1 MLAASKDGC
10 YKQLAMRNP
19 LFATVLAG
27 MVVFLIPARAQ
38 EKQPEPPKPETKKEE
53 PAGPMT
59 KAAQATEK
67 AARKTAEVTADAAK
81 KTAGATAKGA
91 KKTAEVTADA
101 AKKTADA
108 TVGGTKKATA
118 ATGGA
123 LEKAGRAVTKT
134 SGLTDINS
142 ATSEELQKL
151 PGVGPAYAQKI
162 IKGRPYLRK
171 DELVSKKIMPEATYE
186 KIKEA
191 IIAKQ

>member
-1 MLAASKDGC
+1 
-10 YKQLAMRNP
+10 MRNP
-19 LFATVLAG
+19 LFAVVLAAA
-27 MVVFLIPARAQ
+27 VAILSPAGAQ
-38 EKQPEPPKPETKKEE
+38 EKQSEPPKQETAKKDEK
-53 PAGPMT
+53 PGAMT

-101 AKKTADA
+101 AKRTAEA

-134 SGLTDINS
+134 SGLTDLNS

-151 PGVGPAYAQKI
+151 PGIGPAYAQKI

-171 DELVSKKIMPEATYE
+171 DELVSKQIVPQATYD
-186 KIKEA
+186 KIKED

>member
-1 MLAASKDGC
+1 
-10 YKQLAMRNP
+10 MRTARH
-19 LFATVLAG
+19 ATLLSGVLILL
-27 MVVFLIPARAQ
+27 VPVWAQ
-38 EKQPEPPKPETKKEE
+38 EAKQAPPKPAETTPETKK
-53 PAGPMT
+53 PDDPGGLT

-67 AARKTAEVTADAAK
+67 AARKTADVTADAAK

-118 ATGGA
+118 ATGSA
-123 LEKAGRAVTKT
+123 LERAGRAVTKT
-134 SGLTDINS
+134 SGLTDINTAS
-142 ATSEELQKL
+142 SEELQKL

-162 IKGRPYLRK
+162 IKGRPYKRK
-171 DELVSKKIMPEATYE
+171 DELIQKKIVPDATYE
-186 KIKEA
+186 KIKEE

>member
-1 MLAASKDGC
+1 
-10 YKQLAMRNP
+10 MRN
-19 LFATVLAG
+19 LQFATVLAG
-27 MVVFLIPARAQ
+27 MMVLLVQVGAQ
-38 EKQPEPPKPETKKEE
+38 QTQPDPPKQETKKEE
-53 PAGPMT
+53 KPGPMT

-91 KKTAEVTADA
+91 KKTAEVTAEA

-134 SGLTDINS
+134 SGLTDINTAS
-142 ATSEELQKL
+142 SEELQKL

-171 DELVSKKIMPEATYE
+171 DELVSKKIMPDATYE
-186 KIKEA
+186 KIKDA